1 MVMFFSIYNLSD
13 GNVIG
18 AKRDSLLR
26 KWHHSYNCML
36 YEYQHDG
43 VRAKEAWNISNDH
56 SYFFF

>member
-1 MVMFFSIYNLSD
+1 MFFSIYNLSN

-43 VRAKEAWNISNDH
+43 VRAKEA
-56 SYFFF
+56 